1 MFTET
6 ELLQGV
12 SQRYQPNIGIT
23 RLANIKTDKLGEV
36 IPKVTEIFEE
46 ACRYIDGHSQPLVTL
61 GVSPTLAGLEQHW
74 AELQEL
80 KKAHDEKL

>member
-1 MFTET
+1 MT
-6 ELLQGV
+6 
-12 SQRYQPNIGIT
+12 QRYQPNVGMT
-23 RLANIKTDKLGEV
+23 RLPNINTDKLGEI
-36 IPKVTEIFEE
+36 IPKVTEVFEE

-80 KKAHDEKL
+80 KKANDGKA